1 MKQLISK
8 FVRTFFRKELELR
21 VKIYHVLAMAGVI
34 ICIAM
39 TIVSMVQQSPVST
52 GINAGTGIV
61 SLLLLIYSA
70 KGGKQSICYWT
81 TVICIFLILFPSLFL
96 FGGGYT
102 GGMVCFFIFGVVYTV
117 YMLEGR
123 RMFAVVIFE
132 LVYYSGFCVFA
143 YLHPERTQPF
153 GSEKD
158 ILIDV
163 IVCFIVVSVVLSLTM
178 YVQIRMYKRQ
188 REELEQAR
196 DEAEKANRAKT
207 NFLANMSHEIR
218 TPVYLILSLN
228 ELISMETTDAKIKSY
243 VEKIQNASEF
253 LIRLLDN
260 ILDMSKIEA
269 GKMELDIAPY
279 RTDDL
284 LQVLE
289 LVGQSKCQ
297 EKQLEFCLEKQK
309 LPPVLSGD
317 MVHIQQIMINLISN
331 AVKYT
336 DNGSVTLSVSVRKGQ
351 TEDEI
356 ILCMSVADT
365 GIGIKKDSI
374 PMLFEAFSRAEQ
386 SVKRHIEGIGLGL
399 AIVKEL
405 CDLMGA
411 SIQVESQKECG
422 SVFTVEIP
430 QMRADMEEVES
441 QIKARS
447 FVAPDAK
454 ILVVDDNLE
463 NLSVIREL
471 LSRTKIQ
478 VDTVSSGKAT
488 LEAVHTKNYHVIFLD
503 YMMPDIDGK
512 ETLKRL
518 RNMPEFAT
526 PVIVLTAN
534 AVPGTRER
542 MLEAGFA
549 EYLTKPIP
557 WGSMVEIL
565 IKYLPEELVTIIE
578 NVPEKARD
586 SKKNYNEYEKE
597 LISYYIDLSS
607 AMPFFEG
614 DFQQYLASA
623 KIFLEHSADTLRL
636 LIEMEE
642 KDQSEELVYIVHTL
656 KGRAENM
663 GMLRLA
669 EEARRMEKLCQN
681 EEGREA
687 ISLLPHLRYLY
698 RKAIDGLERLKP
710 EIVEAAYG
718 NTEEKEVY
726 NREELQQK
734 LQEYLEHLQRRPSLA
749 CINVLLSMAQTSQQQ
764 KMLNQ
769 MREAVS
775 HIQFEEASAIYS
787 DYLREGVTNGLQK
800 QNIDCR

>member
-1 MKQLISK
+1 MRQLISK

-21 VKIYHVLAMAGVI
+21 VKIFHVLAMSAVI
-34 ICIAM
+34 ICIAT
-39 TIVSMVQQSPVST
+39 TIVSMLQQMPVKT
-52 GINAGTGIV
+52 GINAGTGII

-70 KGGKQSICYWT
+70 KGGKQSICYWIS
-81 TVICIFLILFPSLFL
+81 VICVFLILFPSLFL

-123 RMFAVVIFE
+123 WMFVATIFE
-132 LVYYSGFCVFA
+132 LVYYSGLCVFA
-143 YLHPERTQPF
+143 YLHPERTHPF
-153 GSEKD
+153 ASEKD
-158 ILIDV
+158 ILSDV
-163 IVCFIVVSVVLSLTM
+163 IIGFVVVSVVLSLTM

-196 DEAEKANRAKT
+196 DEEEKANRAKT
-207 NFLANMSHEIR
+207 NFLANMSHEVR
-218 TPVYLILSLN
+218 TPIYLILSIN

-297 EKQLEFCLEKQK
+297 AKQLEFRLVKQE

-317 MVHIQQIMINLISN
+317 MIHIQQIMINLISN

-336 DNGSVTLSVSVRKGQ
+336 DNGSVTLSVSVKKGR
-351 TEDEI
+351 TEDDI

-365 GIGIKKDSI
+365 GIGIKKNSI

-386 SVKRHIEGIGLGL
+386 SVKKHIDGIGLGL

-405 CDLMGA
+405 CNLMGA

-422 SVFTVEIP
+422 SIFTVEIP
-430 QMRADMEEVES
+430 QMWADMEEVES
-441 QIKARS
+441 QTKARS
-447 FVAPDAK
+447 FVAPDAR

-471 LSRTKIQ
+471 LARTKLQ
-478 VDTVSSGKAT
+478 VDTVSSGKAA
-488 LEAVHTKNYHVIFLD
+488 LEAVHKNNYHLIYLD
-503 YMMPDIDGK
+503 YMMPDMDGE

-534 AVPGTRER
+534 AVSGTRER
-542 MLEAGFA
+542 MLEAGFT

-557 WGSMVEIL
+557 WGSMVESL
-565 IKYLPEELVTIIE
+565 IRYLPEELVTIID
-578 NVPEKARD
+578 NVPEKPQD
-586 SKKNYNEYEKE
+586 SKNAYHEYEKE

-607 AMPFFEG
+607 AMPFFEE
-614 DFQQYLASA
+614 DFNQYLSSA
-623 KIFLEHSADTLRL
+623 NIFLEHADDTLRS

-642 KDQSEELVYIVHTL
+642 KNQIEELVYIVHTL

-669 EEARRMEKLCQN
+669 EEAGRMEKLCQN

-698 RKAIDGLERLKP
+698 KKAIDGLERLKP
-710 EIVEAAYG
+710 EIEEAACG

-726 NREELQQK
+726 NREELQEK
-734 LQEYLEHLQRRPSLA
+734 LQEYLEHLQRGPSLA
-749 CINVLLSMAQTSQQQ
+749 CINGLLSMTQTPQEEE
-764 KMLNQ
+764 MLHQ
-769 MREAVS
+769 MQEAVS
-775 HIQFEEASAIYS
+775 HIRFEEASAIYS
-787 DYLREGVTNGLQK
+787 DYLREG
-800 QNIDCR
+800 

>member
-8 FVRTFFRKELELR
+8 FVCTFFRKELELR
-21 VKIYHVLAMAGVI
+21 VKIFHVLAMAGVI

-39 TIVSMVQQSPVST
+39 AILSMVQQMPVGT

-61 SLLLLIYSA
+61 SLSLLIYSA
-70 KGGKQSICYWT
+70 KGGKQSICYWM

-96 FGGGYT
+96 VGGGYT
-102 GGMVCFFIFGVVYTV
+102 GGMVCFFILGVVYTV

-123 RMFAVVIFE
+123 RMFAAAIFE
-132 LVYYSGFCVFA
+132 LVYYSGFCIFA
-143 YLHPERTQPF
+143 YLYPERTQPF
-153 GSEKD
+153 ASEKD

-163 IVCFIVVSVVLSLTM
+163 IVGFVAVSVVLSLTM

-218 TPVYLILSLN
+218 TPIYLISSIN
-228 ELISMETTDAKIKSY
+228 KLISMETTDAKIKSY
-243 VEKIQNASEF
+243 VEKSQNASEF

-297 EKQLEFCLEKQK
+297 EKQLEFRLEKQE

-317 MVHIQQIMINLISN
+317 MIHIQQIMINLISN

-336 DNGSVTLSVSVRKGQ
+336 DNGSVTLSVSVEKGQ
-351 TEDEI
+351 TEDDI
-356 ILCMSVADT
+356 ILYMSVADT
-365 GIGIKKDSI
+365 GIGIKKNSI
-374 PMLFEAFSRAEQ
+374 PLLFEAFSRAEQ
-386 SVKRHIEGIGLGL
+386 SVKRRIEGIGLGL

-405 CDLMGA
+405 CNLMGA
-411 SIQVESQKECG
+411 GIQVESQKECG
-422 SVFTVEIP
+422 SIFTVDIP
-430 QMRADMEEVES
+430 QMRADTEEIES
-441 QIKARS
+441 QTKARS

-488 LEAVHTKNYHVIFLD
+488 LEAVHTKKYHVIFLD
-503 YMMPDIDGK
+503 YMMPDMDGT

-518 RNMPEFAT
+518 RGMPGFET

-534 AVPGTRER
+534 AVSGTRER
-542 MLEAGFA
+542 MLEAGFT

-565 IKYLPEELVTIIE
+565 IKYLPEEFVTIIE
-578 NVPEKARD
+578 NVPKKAKD
-586 SKKNYNEYEKE
+586 SKKTYHEYEKE
-597 LISYYIDLSS
+597 LISYNIDLSS

-614 DFQQYLASA
+614 DFQQYLSSA
-623 KIFLEHSADTLRL
+623 NIFLEHSADTLRSL
-636 LIEMEE
+636 VEIEE
-642 KDQSEELVYIVHTL
+642 KNQIKELVYIVHTL

-669 EEARRMEKLCQN
+669 EEAGRMEKLCQN

-698 RKAIDGLERLKP
+698 KKAIDGLERLKP
-710 EIVEAAYG
+710 KIEEATYG
-718 NTEEKEVY
+718 NNEVKEVC

-749 CINVLLSMAQTSQQQ
+749 CINELLSMTQTPQQQ

-769 MREAVS
+769 MREAVLY
-775 HIQFEEASAIYS
+775 IRFEEASAIYN
-787 DYLREGVTNGLQK
+787 DYLREGLSNGL
-800 QNIDCR
+800 

>member
-8 FVRTFFRKELELR
+8 FVSIFFRKELELR
-21 VKIYHVLAMAGVI
+21 VKIFHVLAMVGVV
-34 ICIAM
+34 ICMIT
-39 TIVSMVQQSPVST
+39 TILSMAQQMPVGT
-52 GINAGTGIV
+52 VINAGTGII

-70 KGGKQSICYWT
+70 RGGKQSICYWT

-96 FGGGYT
+96 SGGGYT
-102 GGMVCFFIFGVVYTV
+102 GGMVFFFIFGVVYTV
-117 YMLEGR
+117 YMLEGLQ
-123 RMFAVVIFE
+123 MLAVVIVE
-132 LVYYSGFCVFA
+132 LLYYSGLCVFA
-143 YLHPERTQPF
+143 YLYPERTQPF
-153 GSEKD
+153 ESEED

-163 IVCFIVVSVVLSLTM
+163 IVTFIVVSVVLSLTM
-178 YVQIRMYKRQ
+178 YVQIRMYRRQ
-188 REELEQAR
+188 SEELEQAK
-196 DEAEKANRAKT
+196 DEAEEANHAKS

-218 TPVYLILSLN
+218 TPIYLISSLN
-228 ELISMETTDAKIKSY
+228 ELISMETTDAKINSY

-269 GKMELDIAPY
+269 GKMELYIAPY

-284 LQVLE
+284 LQILE

-297 EKQLEFCLEKQK
+297 EKQLEFRLEKEE
-309 LPPVLSGD
+309 LPPVLRGD

-336 DNGSVTLSVSVRKGQ
+336 DNGFVTLSVSVKKGL
-351 TEDEI
+351 TEDDI

-365 GIGIKKDSI
+365 GMGIKENSI
-374 PMLFEAFSRAEQ
+374 PQLFEAFSRAEQ
-386 SVKRHIEGIGLGL
+386 SVKRNIDGIGLGL

-405 CDLMGA
+405 CNLMGA
-411 SIQVESQKECG
+411 DIQVESRKECG
-422 SVFTVEIP
+422 SIFTVEIP
-430 QMRADMEEVES
+430 QIRADMEEIEN
-441 QIKARS
+441 QTKARS

-463 NLSVIREL
+463 NLSVICEL
-471 LSRTKIQ
+471 LSQTKIQ
-478 VDTVSSGKAT
+478 VDTVSSGKAA
-488 LEAVHTKNYHVIFLD
+488 LEAVHKKNYHLIFLD
-503 YMMPDIDGK
+503 YMMPDMDGR

-534 AVPGTRER
+534 AVSGTRER
-542 MLEAGFA
+542 MLEAGFT

-557 WGSMVEIL
+557 WGSMAETL

-578 NVPEKARD
+578 NVPKREKAL
-586 SKKNYNEYEKE
+586 KKTYNEYEKE
-597 LISYYIDLSS
+597 LISYGIDMSS
-607 AMPFFEG
+607 AMPYFEG
-614 DFQQYLASA
+614 DFKQYLSGAN
-623 KIFLEHSADTLRL
+623 IFLEHSADMLHS

-642 KDQSEELVYIVHTL
+642 KYQVEELVYIVHTL

-669 EEARRMEKLCQN
+669 EEAGRMEKLCQN

-698 RKAIDGLERLKP
+698 EKAVDGLESLKP
-710 EIVEAAYG
+710 MIEEAACG
-718 NTEEKEVY
+718 NSEEKELCD
-726 NREELQQK
+726 REELQEK
-734 LQEYLEHLQRRPSLA
+734 LQEYLEHLQRRPALA
-749 CINVLLSMAQTSQQQ
+749 CINELLSMTQTPQEE

-775 HIQFEEASAIYS
+775 HIRFEEALAIYS
-787 DYLREGVTNGLQK
+787 DYFREGLTNGLQK

>member
-21 VKIYHVLAMAGVI
+21 VKIFHVLAMAAVI
-34 ICIAM
+34 ICVAT
-39 TIVSMVQQSPVST
+39 TIVSVIQQMPVKT
-52 GINAGTGIV
+52 GINAGTGII

-70 KGGKQSICYWT
+70 KGGKQSICYGIS
-81 TVICIFLILFPSLFL
+81 VICVFLILFPSLFL

-123 RMFAVVIFE
+123 WMLAATIFE
-132 LVYYSGFCVFA
+132 LVYYSGLCVFA
-143 YLHPERTQPF
+143 YLYPERTHPF

-163 IVCFIVVSVVLSLTM
+163 IVGFVVVSVVLSLTM
-178 YVQIRMYKRQ
+178 YVQIRMYERQ

-207 NFLANMSHEIR
+207 NFLANMSHEVR
-218 TPVYLILSLN
+218 TPIYLILSLN
-228 ELISMETTDAKIKSY
+228 ELISMETTDAKIQSY

-253 LIRLLDN
+253 LVRLLDN
-260 ILDMSKIEA
+260 ILDMAKIEA
-269 GKMELDIAPY
+269 GKMELNIAPY
-279 RTDDL
+279 QTDDL

-289 LVGQSKCQ
+289 LVGQSRCQ
-297 EKQLEFCLEKQK
+297 EKQLEFRLVKQE

-336 DNGSVTLSVSVRKGQ
+336 DNGAVTLSVSVEKGQ

-356 ILCMSVADT
+356 ILCMSVEDT

-374 PMLFEAFSRAEQ
+374 PLLFEAFSRAEQ
-386 SVKRHIEGIGLGL
+386 SVKRRIDGIGLGL

-405 CDLMGA
+405 CNLMGA
-411 SIQVESQKECG
+411 GIQVESRKDCG
-422 SVFTVEIP
+422 SIFTVEIP
-430 QMRADMEEVES
+430 QLRADMEEEEN
-441 QIKARS
+441 QAKARS

-454 ILVVDDNLE
+454 LLVVDDNLE

-478 VDTVSSGKAT
+478 VDTVSSGKAA

-503 YMMPDIDGK
+503 YMMPDMDGE

-518 RNMPEFAT
+518 RDMPGFAT

-534 AVPGTRER
+534 AVSGTRER
-542 MLEAGFA
+542 MLEAGFT

-557 WGSMVEIL
+557 WGCMVETL
-565 IKYLPEELVTIIE
+565 IKYLPEEFVTIIE
-578 NVPEKARD
+578 DVPEKAKD
-586 SKKNYNEYEKE
+586 SKNAYHEYEKE

-614 DFQQYLASA
+614 DFKQYLSGAN
-623 KIFLEHSADTLRL
+623 IFLEHSADTLRS
-636 LIEMEE
+636 LIEIEE
-642 KDQSEELVYIVHTL
+642 KNQTEELVYIVHTL

-669 EEARRMEKLCQN
+669 EEAGRMEKLCQN
-681 EEGREA
+681 EEGAEA

-698 RKAIDGLERLKP
+698 KKAIDGLESLKP
-710 EIVEAAYG
+710 MIEEAASE

-726 NREELQQK
+726 NREELQEK
-734 LQEYLEHLQRRPSLA
+734 LQEHLEHLQRSPSLA
-749 CINVLLSMAQTSQQQ
+749 CINELLSMTQTNQEE

-775 HIQFEEASAIYS
+775 HIRFEEALAIYS
-787 DYLREGVTNGLQK
+787 DYLREGLSNGL
-800 QNIDCR
+800 

>member
-1 MKQLISK
+1 MKQLILK
-8 FVRTFFRKELELR
+8 FGRTFFRKELELR
-21 VKIYHVLAMAGVI
+21 VKIFHVLAMAAVI
-34 ICIAM
+34 ICIVT
-39 TIVSMVQQSPVST
+39 TIVSMIQQMPVKT
-52 GINAGTGIV
+52 GINVGTGII

-70 KGGKQSICYWT
+70 KGGKQSVCYWIS
-81 TVICIFLILFPSLFL
+81 VICVFLILFPSLFL

-102 GGMVCFFIFGVVYTV
+102 GGMVYFFIFGVVYTV

-123 RMFAVVIFE
+123 WMFVATIFE
-132 LVYYSGFCVFA
+132 LVYYSCLCVFA
-143 YLHPERTQPF
+143 YFYPERTHPF
-153 GSEKD
+153 ASEKD
-158 ILIDV
+158 VLTDV
-163 IVCFIVVSVVLSLTM
+163 IVCFIVVSAVLSLTM

-207 NFLANMSHEIR
+207 NFLANMSHEVR
-218 TPVYLILSLN
+218 TPIYLILSIN
-228 ELISMETTDAKIKSY
+228 ELISMETTDAKMKSY

-269 GKMELDIAPY
+269 GKMELDIVPY

-284 LQVLE
+284 LQIFE

-297 EKQLEFCLEKQK
+297 EKQLEFRLVKQE

-317 MVHIQQIMINLISN
+317 MIHIQQIMINLISN

-336 DNGSVTLSVSVRKGQ
+336 DKGSVTLSVSVKKGQ
-351 TEDEI
+351 TEDDI

-365 GIGIKKDSI
+365 GIGINKNSI
-374 PMLFEAFSRAEQ
+374 PLLFEAFSREEQ
-386 SVKRHIEGIGLGL
+386 SVKKHIDGIGLGL

-405 CDLMGA
+405 CNLMGA

-422 SVFTVEIP
+422 SIFTVEIP

-441 QIKARS
+441 QTKARP

-471 LSRTKIQ
+471 LARTKIQ
-478 VDTVSSGKAT
+478 VDTVSSGKAA
-488 LEAVHTKNYHVIFLD
+488 LEAVHKNNYHVIFLD
-503 YMMPDIDGK
+503 YMMPDMDGE

-534 AVPGTRER
+534 AVSGTRER
-542 MLEAGFA
+542 MLEAGFI

-578 NVPEKARD
+578 NEPEKAQD
-586 SKKNYNEYEKE
+586 SKNVYHEYEKE

-607 AMPFFEG
+607 AMPFFEE
-614 DFQQYLASA
+614 DFNQYLSGA
-623 KIFLEHSADTLRL
+623 KIFLEHADETLRS

-642 KDQSEELVYIVHTL
+642 KNQIEELVYIVHTL

-669 EEARRMEKLCQN
+669 EEAGRMEKLCQN
-681 EEGREA
+681 QEGREA
-687 ISLLPHLRYLY
+687 ISLLPHLRFLY
-698 RKAIDGLERLKP
+698 KKAIDGLERLKP
-710 EIVEAAYG
+710 EIEEAACE

-726 NREELQQK
+726 NREELQEK
-734 LQEYLEHLQRRPSLA
+734 LQGYLEHLQRGPSLA
-749 CINVLLSMAQTSQQQ
+749 CINDLISMTQTPQEEE
-764 KMLNQ
+764 MLHQ

-775 HIQFEEASAIYS
+775 HIRFEEASAIYS
-787 DYLREGVTNGLQK
+787 DYLREG
-800 QNIDCR
+800 

>member
-1 MKQLISK
+1 MEQLISK

-21 VKIYHVLAMAGVI
+21 VKIYHVLAMTGVI

-39 TIVSMVQQSPVST
+39 TIVSMVQQLPVST
-52 GINAGTGIV
+52 GINAGTGII

-70 KGGKQSICYWT
+70 KGGKQSICYWIS
-81 TVICIFLILFPSLFL
+81 VICIFLILFPSLFL

-102 GGMVCFFIFGVVYTV
+102 GGMVYFFIFGVVYTV

-163 IVCFIVVSVVLSLTM
+163 IVDFIAVSVVLSLTM

-188 REELEQAR
+188 REELELAR

-218 TPVYLILSLN
+218 TPIHLILSIN
-228 ELISMETTDAKIKSY
+228 ELISMETTDPKIKSY
-243 VEKIQNASEF
+243 VEKIQNASE
-253 LIRLLDN
+253 LLRRLLDN

-269 GKMELDIAPY
+269 GKTELYIAPY

-289 LVGQSKCQ
+289 LVGQSRCQ
-297 EKQLEFCLEKQK
+297 EKQLEFRLVKQE

-336 DNGSVTLSVSVRKGQ
+336 DNGSVTLSVSVKKGQ

-365 GIGIKKDSI
+365 GIGIKKNSI
-374 PMLFEAFSRAEQ
+374 PLLFEAFSRAEQ

-411 SIQVESQKECG
+411 GIQVESQKECG
-422 SVFTVEIP
+422 SIFTVEIP
-430 QMRADMEEVES
+430 QTRADMEEVES
-441 QIKARS
+441 QTKAGA

-463 NLSVIREL
+463 NLSVMREL
-471 LSRTKIQ
+471 LSRTKMQ
-478 VDTVSSGKAT
+478 VDTVSSGKAA
-488 LEAVHTKNYHVIFLD
+488 LEAVHAKNYHVIFLD
-503 YMMPDIDGK
+503 YMMPDMDGK

-534 AVPGTRER
+534 TVSGTRER
-542 MLEAGFA
+542 MLESGFT

-565 IKYLPEELVTIIE
+565 IKYLPEELVTMIE
-578 NVPEKARD
+578 NVPEKAKD
-586 SKKNYNEYEKE
+586 SKKTYHEYEKE
-597 LISYYIDLSS
+597 LISYHIDLSS

-614 DFQQYLASA
+614 DFQQYLSGA
-623 KIFLEHSADTLRL
+623 KIFLEHSADTLRS

-642 KDQSEELVYIVHTL
+642 KDQIEELVYIVHTL

-698 RKAIDGLERLKP
+698 KKAIDGLERLKP
-710 EIVEAAYG
+710 EIEEAACG

-749 CINVLLSMAQTSQQQ
+749 CINELLSMTQTPQQQ
-764 KMLNQ
+764 KMLQQ

-775 HIQFEEASAIYS
+775 HIRFEEASAIYS
-787 DYLREGVTNGLQK
+787 DYLREGLTNGL
-800 QNIDCR
+800 

>member
-8 FVRTFFRKELELR
+8 FVRIFFRKELELR
-21 VKIYHVLAMAGVI
+21 VKIFHVLAMAGVV
-34 ICIAM
+34 ICIAT
-39 TIVSMVQQSPVST
+39 TILSVVQQMPVST
-52 GINAGTGIV
+52 GINAGAGII

-70 KGGKQSICYWT
+70 KGGKQSICYWIS
-81 TVICIFLILFPSLFL
+81 VICIFLILFPSLFL
-96 FGGGYT
+96 SGGGYT
-102 GGMVCFFIFGVVYTV
+102 GGMVFFFIFGVVYTV

-123 RMFAVVIFE
+123 QMLAVVIFE
-132 LVYYSGFCVFA
+132 LLYYSGLCVFA
-143 YLHPERTQPF
+143 YLYPERTQPF
-153 GSEKD
+153 ASEED
-158 ILIDV
+158 ILTDV
-163 IVCFIVVSVVLSLTM
+163 IVAFIVVSVVLSLTM
-178 YVQIRMYKRQ
+178 YVQIRMYRRQ
-188 REELEQAR
+188 SEELEQAK
-196 DEAEKANRAKT
+196 DEAEKANHAKS

-218 TPVYLILSLN
+218 TPIYLILSLN
-228 ELISMETTDAKIKSY
+228 ELISMETTDAKINSY

-297 EKQLEFCLEKQK
+297 EKQLEFRLEKEE

-336 DNGSVTLSVSVRKGQ
+336 DNGSVTLSVSVKKGQ

-365 GIGIKKDSI
+365 GMGIQKNSI
-374 PMLFEAFSRAEQ
+374 PQLFEAFSREEQ

-405 CDLMGA
+405 CNLMGA
-411 SIQVESQKECG
+411 GIQVESGKECG
-422 SVFTVEIP
+422 SIFTVEIP

-441 QIKARS
+441 QTKARS

-454 ILVVDDNLE
+454 ILVVDDNPE

-471 LSRTKIQ
+471 LARTKIK
-478 VDTVSSGKAT
+478 VDTVSSGKAA
-488 LEAVHTKNYHVIFLD
+488 LEAVHTNNYHLIFLD
-503 YMMPDIDGK
+503 YMMPDMDGM

-518 RNMPEFAT
+518 RNIPEFVA

-534 AVPGTRER
+534 AVSGTRER
-542 MLEAGFA
+542 MLEAGFT

-557 WGSMVEIL
+557 WANLVEIL
-565 IKYLPEELVTIIE
+565 IKYLPEKLVTIIE
-578 NVPEKARD
+578 NEPEKAKA
-586 SKKNYNEYEKE
+586 SKKTYNEYEKE
-597 LISYYIDLSS
+597 LISYGIDMSS
-607 AMPFFEG
+607 AMPYFEG
-614 DFQQYLASA
+614 DFTQYLSGAN
-623 KIFLEHSADTLRL
+623 IFLEHSADTLHSL
-636 LIEMEE
+636 TQIEENTQMEE
-642 KDQSEELVYIVHTL
+642 LLYIVHSL

-663 GMLRLA
+663 GMLSLA
-669 EEARRMEKLCQN
+669 EEAGRMEKLCQN
-681 EEGREA
+681 EEDPEA
-687 ISLLPHLRYLY
+687 LSLLPHLCYLY
-698 RKAIDGLERLKP
+698 KKAVDGLESLKP
-710 EIVEAAYG
+710 MIEEATCG
-718 NTEEKEVY
+718 NAEEKELC
-726 NREELQQK
+726 NREELQEK
-734 LQEYLEHLQRRPSLA
+734 LQEYLEHLQRRPSLD
-749 CINVLLSMAQTSQQQ
+749 CINELLSMTQTPQEE

-769 MREAVS
+769 MKEAVS
-775 HIQFEEASAIYS
+775 HIRFEEASAIYS
-787 DYLREGVTNGLQK
+787 DYFREGLNNGL
-800 QNIDCR
+800 